1 MPVSGSFLSLFACV
15 ALLCTVGFGAEEQR
29 SGRIVGGRNA
39 DIKDHPHMLLLRKNG
54 YATCGAVVIGAKYA
68 LTAAHCVYPASNT
81 STVRS
86 RVEDSMANC
95 VITMLVLDQISL
107 HGGGTT
113 QTGPSVQF
121 AVERFMVHPKYSDSG
136 NDNDV
141 AIIEI
146 SDEFSDYRN
155 VQPIALQDIEPSTL
169 AGACNVTGWGV
180 TNTRTY
186 AVSNTLQVGTL
197 QLISPRTCRLQWH
210 PSTVSVNMICAR
222 GEAADACA
230 GDSGG
235 PLVCGDRLYGLVSWG
250 TMRCDRT
257 KPAVFTK
264 IFASGVRAFIKV
276 NSGI

>member
-1 MPVSGSFLSLFACV
+1 MPVSGSFRSLFACV

-81 STVRS
+81 ST
-86 RVEDSMANC
+86 
-95 VITMLVLDQISL
+95 ISL
-107 HGGGTT
+107 HGGSTT

-121 AVERFMVHPKYSDSG
+121 AVERFMVHPKYSESG
-136 NDNDV
+136 NDNDI

-210 PSTVSVNMICAR
+210 PSTVTVNMICAR

-264 IFASGVRAFIKV
+264 IFASGIRAFIKV